1 MEVAPPAFFRN
12 GAFLSMALEQTS
24 PDQRYAAF
32 RHRPF
37 LSYWVARFLTT
48 FATMIVSVAVG
59 WQVYDL
65 TRDPFDLGIVGIV
78 QFLPSLLLVLV
89 TGVVADRFGR
99 RLIMTLSS
107 LIEAGCAVALLL
119 LTLRGLAGP
128 LPIFVVL
135 AMFGIARAFYGPAS
149 SSLFANLVPPEDFAN
164 AIAWNSSA
172 WQTATIVG
180 PVAGGLL
187 YGLSAETAYIT
198 AAVLMLVAAL
208 LVFTIPK
215 PAQQTATDKPTM
227 ETLFA
232 GFRYIWSEKIVLGAI
247 SLDLF
252 AVLLSGASALLP
264 VYARDILELG
274 PWGLGLLR
282 SAPGIGA
289 ICVAVWLAGHPIRDH
304 AGKIMLGFVGLFGAV
319 TVLFGVST
327 IAWLSI
333 LALALLGATDMFSVY
348 IRETLIQL
356 WTPDDVRGRVNAVN
370 QVFVGAS
377 NEVGEFR
384 AGTMAALIGTV
395 PAVVIGG
402 IGAVAVAGLWAW
414 LFPAL
419 RRVRHLNSRN

>member
-1 MEVAPPAFFRN
+1 MTSHSHTPPDR
-12 GAFLSMALEQTS
+12 
-24 PDQRYAAF
+24 RYAAF
-32 RHRPF
+32 RHRSF
-37 LSYWVARFLTT
+37 LSYWAARFLTT

-59 WQVYDL
+59 WQIYDL

-99 RLIMTLSS
+99 RLIMALATVV
-107 LIEAGCAVALLL
+107 EAGCALVLLYF
-119 LTLRGLAGP
+119 TLRGLVSP
-128 LPIFVVL
+128 LPIFIVL
-135 AMFGIARAFYGPAS
+135 AMFGLARAFYGPAS
-149 SSLFANLVPPEDFAN
+149 SSLFANLVPPEDFGN

-187 YGLSAETAYIT
+187 YGVSAEAAY
-198 AAVLMLVAAL
+198 AVASVLMLVAGL
-208 LVFTIPK
+208 LIFTIPK
-215 PAQQTATDKPTM
+215 PAQQSATDKPTM

-232 GFRYIWSEKIVLGAI
+232 GFRYIWSEKVVLGAI

-289 ICVAVWLAGHPIRDH
+289 ICVAVWLAGHPLRDS
-304 AGKIMLGFVGLFGAV
+304 AGKIMLGFVAGFGAF

-327 IAWLSI
+327 ITWLSI
-333 LALALLGATDMFSVY
+333 LALAGLGATDMFSVY

-356 WTPDDVRGRVNAVN
+356 WTPDEVRGRVNAVN

-402 IGAVAVAGLWAW
+402 VGAIAVAGLWAV
-414 LFPAL
+414 LFPQL